1 MRRGGVMQKT
11 SLPSMW
17 QRSLPCPSPCIPMG
31 VSDRKWL
38 MVRLGVSGRK
48 WFMVRLGVSG
58 RKWLMVRLSGR
69 RNLYGKDGGSSL
81 LRYSWP
87 LLSLVRRRAVATR
100 GRPPGPPRRRVVAEA
115 LRLRRIRIQRSRLR
129 LRPRLTRLARGAP
142 PARAIRHRPPRTTE
156 FKKAMSPST
165 PVSPSPRRGSLSP
178 PPRWRREMMCLV
190 LLPVLA
196 SPFRIILEKNST
208 SISWS
213 SSCCPRRALSSMP
226 DLPAPIT
233 LSSRAR
239 SLTAVVRAVMS
250 ASIPIS
256 PAAVSSWSSTSRSS
270 PRARSVRRGSTISET
285 SDGPGILPQ
294 RSRDARDRLD

>member
-1 MRRGGVMQKT
+1 MSQPVYPHGGQRPQMVYGPPGGQRPQMAYGPPLRPKKP
-11 SLPSMW
+11 LW
-17 QRSLPCPSPCIPMG
+17 QRWWFIALAVFLALVVVGSAAGGGNKRAAARASATPG
-31 VSDRKWL
+31 
-38 MVRLGVSGRK
+38 SG
-48 WFMVRLGVSG
+48 GGAATQENQDPAQQAAPAPTIDSAGSG
-58 RKWLMVRLSGR
+58 G
-69 RNLYGKDGGSSL
+69 
-81 LRYSWP
+81 
-87 LLSLVRRRAVATR
+87 
-100 GRPPGPPRRRVVAEA
+100 
-115 LRLRRIRIQRSRLR
+115 
-129 LRPRLTRLARGAP
+129 GAP

>member
-1 MRRGGVMQKT
+1 VSQPVYPHGGQRPQMAYGPPGGQRPQMAYGPPLRPKKP
-11 SLPSMW
+11 LW
-17 QRSLPCPSPCIPMG
+17 QRWWFIALAVFLALVVVGSAAGGGNKRAAARASATPGGNESAATQENQDPAQQAAPAPTIDSAG
-31 VSDRKWL
+31 
-38 MVRLGVSGRK
+38 SG
-48 WFMVRLGVSG
+48 
-58 RKWLMVRLSGR
+58 
-69 RNLYGKDGGSSL
+69 
-81 LRYSWP
+81 
-87 LLSLVRRRAVATR
+87 
-100 GRPPGPPRRRVVAEA
+100 
-115 LRLRRIRIQRSRLR
+115 
-129 LRPRLTRLARGAP
+129 GAP

-213 SSCCPRRALSSMP
+213 SSSYRHPEPSLIPGSPGRTICF
-226 DLPAPIT
+226 
-233 LSSRAR
+233 SREN
-239 SLTAVVRAVMS
+239 SLTAVVRAVMF

-256 PAAVSSWSSTSRSS
+256 PAAVSSWSSTSRFS

>member
-1 MRRGGVMQKT
+1 MRQGGGNAKNISPFYVAKELAVSQPVYPHGGQRPQMVYGPPGGQRPQMAYGPPLRPKKP
-11 SLPSMW
+11 LW
-17 QRSLPCPSPCIPMG
+17 QRWWFIALAVFLALVVVGSAAGGGNKRAAARASATPG
-31 VSDRKWL
+31 
-38 MVRLGVSGRK
+38 SG
-48 WFMVRLGVSG
+48 GGAATQENQDPAQQAAPAPTIDSAGSG
-58 RKWLMVRLSGR
+58 
-69 RNLYGKDGGSSL
+69 
-81 LRYSWP
+81 
-87 LLSLVRRRAVATR
+87 
-100 GRPPGPPRRRVVAEA
+100 
-115 LRLRRIRIQRSRLR
+115 
-129 LRPRLTRLARGAP
+129 GAP

>member
-31 VSDRKWL
+31 VSD
-38 MVRLGVSGRK
+38 RK

-87 LLSLVRRRAVATR
+87 LSSLVRRRAVATR
-100 GRPPGPPRRRVVAEA
+100 GRPPGPPRRRVATKA

-129 LRPRLTRLARGAP
+129 LRPRLTRLARVAL

-213 SSCCPRRALSSMP
+213 SSSYRHPEPSLIPGSPGRTICF
-226 DLPAPIT
+226 
-233 LSSRAR
+233 SREN
-239 SLTAVVRAVMS
+239 SLTAVVRAVMF

-256 PAAVSSWSSTSRSS
+256 PAEVSSWSSTSRFS